1 MVTSL
6 IYNDCT
12 IRCHIKEMT
21 KEGTHISSA
30 TFEALRP
37 RFYSEAASGHTGNQ
51 RPPDLEKK
59 GKRCFFPLCVIA
71 N

>member
-1 MVTSL
+1 
-6 IYNDCT
+6 
-12 IRCHIKEMT
+12 MT